1 MRADWGGCGGLRLC
15 NGSSSVMWLRCAPTP
30 RPQRKVTQDTR
41 AKKKRKR
48 KTTKNMQLGAWAALS
63 SFLPLSLSSSYQTLV
78 VGGGLS
84 ERQPESGGSPI
95 SFVHISPSFSAEPLL
110 PPGKVCPVPVLLR
123 LDSSEATEM
132 KGLEVDANHF
142 LQRGFCLSHIPVK
155 QPTECVL
162 QAFSTAFTQQ

>member
-1 MRADWGGCGGLRLC
+1 MEVCVYVTDQALSCDFD
-15 NGSSSVMWLRCAPTP
+15 VPP
-30 RPQRKVTQDTR
+30 RPQRKVTRDTR
-41 AKKKRKR
+41 AKNK
-48 KTTKNMQLGAWAALS
+48 MQLGAWAALS
-63 SFLPLSLSSSYQTLV
+63 SFLPLSLSSSYQTVV

-142 LQRGFCLSHIPVK
+142 LQQGFCLSHIPVK
-155 QPTECVL
+155 QLPECVL
-162 QAFSTAFTQQ
+162 QAYSTAGTQQCCLFGCFLN